1 MKLWSVAPFDKNEAV
16 AIQTKYELPGII
28 AMLLQIRNIKTRE
41 EIEDFLYNDSQLASP
56 FEIKDMDK
64 ACERVRV
71 DRAAVLVP

>member
-41 EIEDFLYNDSQLASP
+41 EIEDFLYNDS
-56 FEIKDMDK
+56 
-64 ACERVRV
+64 
-71 DRAAVLVP
+71 